1 MVRTCISHRSLMNL
15 LFKRNCT
22 PLIFYC
28 FFISSIWAWNN
39 GYSEAFVMCFE
50 PRFKRFIFCLSFTSY
65 FKSNLT
71 GLFVDYIRDFT
82 DALILA
88 RQEAE
93 DEEDKEVLS
102 ELTDLHLVN
111 TISDIFGGSF
121 IIEKKTSFFLF

>member
-1 MVRTCISHRSLMNL
+1 
-15 LFKRNCT
+15 
-22 PLIFYC
+22 
-28 FFISSIWAWNN
+28 
-39 GYSEAFVMCFE
+39 MCFE

-111 TISDIFGGSF
+111 TISDIFGGRF
-121 IIEKKTSFFLF
+121 IIEKKPIFFLVLIGGNSFLQMFLNLDNNISHML